1 MNLPG
6 TAGYVETAERLIPRY
21 EALDFEELHAAM
33 LDLMP
38 VGPVRL
44 LDIGAGT
51 GRDAA
56 CFASQGHQVTAVEP
70 TDALRQAGRCLHA
83 AHDIEWIDDGLPELA
98 ALKGRD
104 GTYDYILLTGV
115 WMHLE
120 KAERRTAMPVLA
132 SLMAPG
138 ARLILSLRHGPV
150 PEGRRMFEVTGAET
164 TELATAAGLSLIRER
179 HTDSIQPD
187 NRANGVHWTTLAFTK
202 GG

>member
-21 EALDFEELHAAM
+21 EALDFDELHAAM

-38 VGPVRL
+38 EKPLRL

-56 CFASQGHQVTAVEP
+56 CFAAEGHQVTAVEP
-70 TDALRQAGRCLHA
+70 TDALRNAGMRLHA
-83 AHDIEWIDDGLPELA
+83 DHDIEWIDDGLPDLA
-98 ALKGRD
+98 TIKGREGAFD
-104 GTYDYILLTGV
+104 HILLTGV

-120 KAERRTAMPVLA
+120 KTERMRAMPVLA

-138 ARLILSLRHGPV
+138 ARLMLSLRHGPV

-164 TELATAAGLSLIRER
+164 ADLAAKAGLTLIRER
-179 HTDSIQPD
+179 HTESIQPD
-187 NRANGVHWTTLAFTK
+187 NRAQGVHWTMLAFDR
-202 GG
+202 

>member
-1 MNLPG
+1 MELPG
-6 TAGYVETAERLIPRY
+6 TAAYTETAERLIPRY

-38 VGPVRL
+38 VEPVRL

-56 CFASQGHQVTAVEP
+56 RFAAAGHRVTAVEP
-70 TDALRQAGRCLHA
+70 TDAFRDAGRRLHA
-83 AHDIEWIDDGLPELA
+83 AHDIEWIDDGLPDLA
-98 ALKGRD
+98 ALSGRD
-104 GTYDYILLTGV
+104 AAYDAILLTGV

-120 KAERRTAMPVLA
+120 TEERWQAMPVLA

-138 ARLILSLRHGPV
+138 ARLLMSIRHGPV

-164 TELATAAGLSLIRER
+164 IALAERQGLRLIRER
-179 HTDSIQPD
+179 HTESIQPE
-187 NRANGVHWTTLAFTK
+187 NRANGVHWTMLAFER
-202 GG
+202 